1 VVEGLGAGKDRGVDG
16 PLARDIY
23 ITRGGKGRV
32 VSDFAPGHGNRY
44 SRALHLRWVLD
55 MGENTVQGYSMIQS
69 ITEFS

>member
-44 SRALHLRWVLD
+44 SRAYTYV
-55 MGENTVQGYSMIQS
+55 GYQIWAR
-69 ITEFS
+69 ILFKATA